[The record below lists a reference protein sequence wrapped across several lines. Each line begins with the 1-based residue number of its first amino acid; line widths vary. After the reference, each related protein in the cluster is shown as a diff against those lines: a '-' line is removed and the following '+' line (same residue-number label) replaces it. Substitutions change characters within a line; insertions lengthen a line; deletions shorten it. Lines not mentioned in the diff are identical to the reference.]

1 LRIIL
6 KRKIR
11 TLFLDIVGQ
20 KLFEANSDNNTIT
33 LNMDLEPFNKPIFI
47 TRPIIPDLD
56 KYRDRLESVWA
67 KKWFTNN
74 GQQHQL
80 LEKRLKKYLDVPQI
94 SLFNNGTI
102 ALITA
107 CRSLRLSGEVITTP
121 FTFAATPH
129 ILTWNNIKPI
139 FCDIEKNTFN
149 LDVEKIESSITAE
162 TTGILPVHVFG
173 IPCNVEKIQKIADD
187 YGLKVIYDA
196 AHAFGTEWNN
206 NGIGNFGD
214 ITMFSFH
221 ATKQFHT
228 AEGGALTF
236 RDSNL
241 KKRIDLLKNFGIKN
255 EDEVIMPGINGK
267 MNELQAA
274 LGLEVIEY
282 LDTEQMKRKQ
292 CFNHYVKKLKHL
304 NGIILP
310 KMSKN
315 VHFNYQYFVIRVE
328 KEKFGLSRDEVYE
341 RLKRFNIFTRKYFY
355 PLCSSYA
362 CYKHL
367 PSSSE
372 NNLAVAT
379 KVVDE
384 VLCLPLYGDL
394 SINDIE
400 KICSIIGSLNEN

>member
-1 LRIIL
+1 
-6 KRKIR
+6 
-11 TLFLDIVGQ
+11 
-20 KLFEANSDNNTIT
+20 
-33 LNMDLEPFNKPIFI
+33 MDLEPFPKPILI

-56 KYRDRLESVWA
+56 NYRDRLERIWE
-67 KKWFTNN
+67 KQWFTNN
-74 GQQHQL
+74 GEQHQL
-80 LEKRLKKYLDVPQI
+80 LERRLKKYLNVPQI

-129 ILTWNNIKPI
+129 TLTWNNIRPI

-149 LDVEKIESSITAE
+149 IDTDKIESSITSE

-196 AHAFGTEWNN
+196 AHAFGTRWNN
-206 NGIGNFGD
+206 KEIGNFGD

-241 KKRIDLLKNFGIKN
+241 KKRIDLLKNFGIQS

-274 LGLEVIEY
+274 LGLEVFEY
-282 LDTEQMKRKQ
+282 LDTEHRKRMR
-292 CFNHYVKKLKHL
+292 CFNHYIKKLKHL

-310 KMSKN
+310 KFDKN
-315 VHFNYQYFVIRVE
+315 IHFNYQYFVIRIE
-328 KEKFGLSRDEVYE
+328 KEKFGMSRDEVYE
-341 RLKRFNIFTRKYFY
+341 KLKHFNIFTRKYFY

-362 CYKHL
+362 CYKNL
-367 PSSSE
+367 PSSSK
-372 NNLAVAT
+372 NNLPIAS
-379 KVVDE
+379 KIVDE

-394 SINDIE
+394 SIEDIE
-400 KICSIIGSLNEN
+400 KICIIIDSIHSN